1 MTESAEKQVLAFIK
15 GILHSYSQIFFSK
28 NILFSVILVVVTFFD
43 KWAGLS
49 GLLAVII
56 TNTLALMLGY
66 NRWSIGEG
74 LYGFNSLLVGLGL
87 GIYYEPGAAYFVM
100 LFFSAIFTFFLTI
113 WLQNHFGK
121 YGLPYLAWP
130 FVAAIWIVTLAARQ
144 FTGLEISARGLYVLN
159 DLYDSGGIVMVDLYN
174 WFNNLP
180 LPEPV
185 VVYFRSLGA
194 IFFQYQTLAG
204 IFIVIGLII
213 YSRIAFLLSL
223 LGFFSAYLFYWFIGA
238 SLSELT
244 YSYIGFNFIL
254 TAIAVGGF
262 FIVPSRQSF
271 LWVVLL
277 TPVISIII
285 AATNTLFNHFLLP
298 VYSLPFNM
306 VVVLFLYVLK
316 FRERY
321 FKSPEPV
328 VVQQNSPE
336 KNLYM
341 QHNYHSRFD
350 AGALLPK
357 IHLPFHGQ
365 WVVTQAHNGQFTH
378 REDWKH
384 AWDFEIADEE
394 GNLFAGSGKNVSDYY
409 CYNQP
414 VIAPADGIVAEIFD
428 GVEDNIVGEMN
439 LEKNWGNTIIIKHTE
454 NLYSKISHLKKGTFT
469 VVKGDEVK
477 RGMMIAKV
485 GNSGRSPV
493 PHLHFQLQKTPSIGS
508 KTLDH
513 PIAEYILHDK
523 KVAELKTYDRPQKD
537 QVIGNISRNDALF
550 KAFNFI
556 PGQTILWEFII
567 NNGRQQKEE
576 WEVKTDIYNNTYL
589 ECEATASKAWFKN
602 EGNIFYFTQF
612 SGSENSF
619 MYYFYLGAYKV
630 ALGFQSGLMVNDNY
644 PLAIM
649 RNNFRRFW
657 QDFVAPFYIYMK
669 AKYTLKYVK
678 MEDDLSDSSISLAAE
693 SRFTFSSKKANN
705 LSFEVRIETGKF
717 SAFKVTS
724 TNFSLVAQEV
734 DSK

>member
-1 MTESAEKQVLAFIK
+1 MTASSEKHALDFVK
-15 GILHSYSQIFFSK
+15 GILYSYSQIFFSK
-28 NILFSVILVVVTFFD
+28 NLVFAVILLVVTFFD
-43 KWAGLS
+43 KWAGLG
-49 GLLAVII
+49 GLLAVVF
-56 TNTLALMLGY
+56 TNTLATLLGY
-66 NRWSIGEG
+66 NRWSINEG

-100 LFFSAIFTFFLTI
+100 LVFSAIFTFFLTI

-130 FVAAIWIVTLAARQ
+130 FVVATWIVTLAARQ
-144 FTGLEISARGLYVLN
+144 FTGLEISARGLYILN
-159 DLYDSGGIVMVDLYN
+159 DLYDSGGIVMVELYN

-180 LPEPV
+180 LPEPL

-204 IFIVIGLII
+204 IFIAIGLIL

-223 LGFFSAYLFYWFIGA
+223 TGFLAAYFFYWFIGA

-244 YSYIGFNFIL
+244 YYYIGFNFIL
-254 TAIAVGGF
+254 TSIAVGGF
-262 FIVPSRQSF
+262 FVVPSRYSF
-271 LWVVLL
+271 LWVILL
-277 TPVISIII
+277 TPVISMVI

-316 FRERY
+316 FRESH
-321 FKSPEPV
+321 FKSPELV

-350 AGALLPK
+350 DVAQLLK

-365 WVVTQAHNGQFTH
+365 WLVTQAHNGPHTH

-394 GNLFAGSGKNVSDYY
+394 GKLYSQSGKSVSDYY

-414 VIAPADGIVAEIFD
+414 VLAPADGTIAEILD
-428 GVEDNIVGEMN
+428 GIDDNPVGEMN
-439 LEKNWGNTIIIKHTE
+439 LEKNWGNTIIIKHHDK
-454 NLYSKISHLKKGTFT
+454 LYSKISHLKKGSFT
-469 VVKGDEVK
+469 VQKGDEVK
-477 RGMMIAKV
+477 RGTMIAKV

-493 PHLHFQLQKTPSIGS
+493 PHIHFQLQKTPSIGS
-508 KTLDH
+508 KTIDH
-513 PIAEYILHDK
+513 AIAEYILHNNK
-523 KVAELKTYDRPQKD
+523 GTELKTYDRPLQD
-537 QVIGNISRNDALF
+537 QVIGNISRNDTLY

-556 PGQTILWEFII
+556 PGQSIEWEFSV
-567 NNGRQQKEE
+567 NHSNLQNET

-602 EGNIFYFTQF
+602 EGNLFYFTQF
-612 SGSENSF
+612 SGSEKTLL
-619 MYYFYLGAYKV
+619 YYFYLGAYKV
-630 ALGFQSGLMVNDNY
+630 ALGFHPGLTVTDIY
-644 PLAIM
+644 PLALM
-649 RNNFRRFW
+649 KNNFMRFW
-657 QDFVAPFYIYMK
+657 QDFIAPFYVYMK
-669 AKYTLKYVK
+669 TAYHLHYLKMV
-678 MEDDLSDSSISLAAE
+678 DDLSDSFISLEAE
-693 SRFTFSSKKANN
+693 SRFSFSQNIAKDLQFGIEINAARFSAFNVKSNN
-705 LSFEVRIETGKF
+705 LSITAVEI
-717 SAFKVTS
+717 SS
-724 TNFSLVAQEV
+724 
-734 DSK
+734 